1 MNRLDAI
8 AKANDLEDNSQVL
21 LLLLEKYE
29 A

>member
-29 A
+29 S